1 MKIFLDDRM
10 ITFSAVPPAVAAP
23 DEWIFRYESP
33 RQLEAAFLQFEAT
46 PHFKALTVI
55 DPDKNPDGPSP
66 AEAAFM
72 DLFKRID
79 AAGGLVTNEKGDL
92 LFIQRL
98 GRWDLPKGKINRD
111 DYAPGEQHLLTCG
124 SVPPEAARRAAIREV
139 KEETGLAQLAITGEL
154 SSTWHIYT
162 RKEKRILKRTW
173 WFSMETDSNQPL
185 TPQLSEAI
193 TSVQW
198 ISREKIP
205 IVLDDTYGS
214 LREMLRQLL
223 F

>member
-1 MKIFLDDRM
+1 MKILLEERL
-10 ITFSAVPPAVAAP
+10 ITFSAMPPAVTAP

-66 AEAAFM
+66 AEAAFV

-79 AAGGLVTNEKGDL
+79 AAGGLVADEKGDL
-92 LFIQRL
+92 LFIRRL
-98 GRWDLPKGKINRD
+98 GRWDLPKGKINRE
-111 DYAPGEQHLLTCG
+111 DYAPGEPPLLTPG
-124 SVPPEAARRAAIREV
+124 SVPPEAARRAAVREV
-139 KEETGLAQLAITGEL
+139 KEETGLTHVAITREL

-173 WFSMETDSNQPL
+173 WFSMETHSDQPL
-185 TPQLSEAI
+185 TPQVSEAI

-198 ISREKIP
+198 IQREKIP
-205 IVLDDTYGS
+205 IVLGDTYNS
-214 LREMLRQLL
+214 LREMLRDIL
-223 F
+223 